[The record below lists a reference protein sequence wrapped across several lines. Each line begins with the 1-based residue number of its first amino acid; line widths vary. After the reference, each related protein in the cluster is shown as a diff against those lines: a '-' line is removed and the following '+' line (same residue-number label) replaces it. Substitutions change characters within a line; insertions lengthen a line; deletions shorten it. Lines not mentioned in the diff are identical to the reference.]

1 VDTSANPLSADEHC
15 STIEVARMLGMAVR
29 SIQMMVDRGELVA
42 WKTPGGHRRIQRES
56 VVKWMNG
63 RRADASARA
72 SVPAP
77 AHDRPALKVMLVEDS
92 AHTQS
97 MVTHLVK
104 QHFPHVELHV
114 ADDGFA
120 GLALAGQ
127 LQPKVLIVNL
137 TLPGI
142 DGGSMITSL
151 RTHPQFKGVRLHV
164 IANMVAAQRKPFDY
178 ALQGVSVIDRYS
190 LATELPAQ
198 LAISLA
204 AP

>member
-1 VDTSANPLSADEHC
+1 
-15 STIEVARMLGMAVR
+15 MLGMAVR

-42 WKTPGGHRRIQRES
+42 WKTPGGHRRILRES
-56 VVKWMNG
+56 VVQWMHA
-63 RRADASARA
+63 RRSG
-72 SVPAP
+72 AP
-77 AHDRPALKVMLVEDS
+77 AKFPTDARTPPTPTLKVMLVEDS
-92 AHTQS
+92 THTQNLVS
-97 MVTHLVK
+97 TLVK
-104 QHFPHVELHV
+104 EHFPQVELHV

-142 DGGSMITSL
+142 DGGTMITSL

-178 ALQGVSVIDRYS
+178 ALQGVKVIDRHS
-190 LATELPAQ
+190 LAAELPAQ

-204 AP
+204 AA